1 MLCAQATDAL
11 SGAKLTSATFTA
23 PASPEAFT
31 TFLLGTKAF
40 GYTLV
45 PEIDAPEF
53 GPCRPGTRGSVALAH
68 FLHFLHFPLS
78 FSCFLAASLT
88 LTLTPSSN

>member
-1 MLCAQATDAL
+1 MLFAQATDAL

-68 FLHFLHFPLS
+68 FLHTPLF
-78 FSCFLAASLT
+78 FSLSRCLSHSHSDPKQQLVE
-88 LTLTPSSN
+88 